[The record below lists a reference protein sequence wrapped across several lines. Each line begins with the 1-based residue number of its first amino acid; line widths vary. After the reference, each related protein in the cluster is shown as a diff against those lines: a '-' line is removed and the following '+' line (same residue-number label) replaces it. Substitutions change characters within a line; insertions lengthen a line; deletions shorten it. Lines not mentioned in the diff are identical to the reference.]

1 MPLKHSDEISPQDF
15 WNIRKTNSARR
26 VRLVG
31 FKTLCRRYPLLL
43 AEGIRELALVLIFVL
58 FCESYGCTK
67 IHHCLDNNREIS
79 PSQDAR
85 NSVMALFWPVW
96 GLYWELYWELY

>member
-58 FCESYGCTK
+58 FCESYGF
-67 IHHCLDNNREIS
+67 
-79 PSQDAR
+79 
-85 NSVMALFWPVW
+85 ALTTTEKLAHPKTH
-96 GLYWELYWELY
+96 GIR